1 MNVEKEEKIKVVA
14 KTEVVH
20 NKYNYCPC
28 CNESK
33 VNFLP
38 HLKQHEEEEEVAV
51 IFKLP
56 SRDTERNQRIDLIR
70 LRGNHLKNLATF
82 KVKKGMF
89 IPLKRPLGD

>member
-20 NKYNYCPC
+20 NKRNYCPF

-51 IFKLP
+51 IFK
-56 SRDTERNQRIDLIR
+56 QRHR
-70 LRGNHLKNLATF
+70 KKSKN
-82 KVKKGMF
+82 
-89 IPLKRPLGD
+89 